1 MSANVTAERAADL
14 IHSAAIHLLRHVAR
28 EDPASGLT
36 RSRLSALSVVVYAG
50 PIGLND
56 LAAAE
61 QVRPPTMTKIV
72 YALED
77 AGLVQ
82 KRWQG
87 RSVSLTATARGRKV
101 LEQARRRRLAQLG
114 RRLQQLEPEEVAT
127 VAHAAEL
134 IERALR
140 DEQPRQQASPRAR
153 RQRPR
158 RRPSTDPA
166 TPRG

>member
-1 MSANVTAERAADL
+1 MSANVNPERAADL

-50 PIGLND
+50 PIGLNE

-87 RSVSLTATARGRKV
+87 RNVSLTATARGRKV

-114 RRLQQLEPEEVAT
+114 RRLQRLESGEVET
-127 VAHAAEL
+127 VARAAEL

-140 DEQPRQQASPRAR
+140 DEQPPQQARSPAR
-153 RQRPR
+153 RQRSR
-158 RRPSTDPA
+158 RRASTDRA
-166 TPRG
+166 TRRG

>member
-1 MSANVTAERAADL
+1 MSTSATPERAADA

-28 EDPASGLT
+28 EDPASALT
-36 RSRLSALSVVVYAG
+36 RSRLSALSVIVYAG
-50 PIGLND
+50 PLGLNE

-87 RSVSLTATARGRKV
+87 RGVRLTATARGRRV
-101 LEQARRRRLAQLG
+101 LEQARRRRLALLT
-114 RRLQQLEPEEVAT
+114 RRLERLAPGEVAT
-127 VAHAAEL
+127 VAKAAEL
-134 IERALR
+134 IERALQDDR
-140 DEQPRQQASPRAR
+140 EERAADSAR
-153 RQRPR
+153 
-158 RRPSTDPA
+158 SA
-166 TPRG
+166 

>member
-1 MSANVTAERAADL
+1 MGADVTPERAADL

-50 PIGLND
+50 PIGLNE

-82 KRWQG
+82 KRWHG
-87 RSVSLTATARGRKV
+87 RNVSLTATARGRKV
-101 LEQARRRRLAQLG
+101 LEGARRRRLAQLA
-114 RRLQQLEPEEVAT
+114 RRLERLKAAEVAT
-127 VAHAAEL
+127 VARAAEL
-134 IERALR
+134 IERALQ
-140 DEQPRQQASPRAR
+140 DEAERAQAATS
-153 RQRPR
+153 R
-158 RRPSTDPA
+158 RR
-166 TPRG
+166 

>member
-1 MSANVTAERAADL
+1 MSATVTPQRAADL
-14 IHSAAIHLLRHVAR
+14 VHSAAIHLLRHVAR

-36 RSRLSALSVVVYAG
+36 AARLSALSVVVYRG
-50 PIGLND
+50 PLGLTE

-82 KRWQG
+82 KRWEG
-87 RSVSLTATARGRKV
+87 RNVRLTATPRGRQV
-101 LEQARRRRLAQLG
+101 LEAARRRRLSMLT
-114 RRLQQLEPEEVAT
+114 RRLRRLAPQELAT
-127 VAHAAEL
+127 VAEAAEL

-140 DEQPRQQASPRAR
+140 GDS
-153 RQRPR
+153 
-158 RRPSTDPA
+158 
-166 TPRG
+166 